1 MKNKRS
7 ESIRTQL
14 LGPLLILLVLQA
26 AVIAGL
32 VLFGGVSIKLK
43 NNEIHILSE
52 NTESTKLSLEKETF
66 HHWIVM
72 FSNSEFITAGIQ
84 QVLDSEGRRSRDI
97 LTDYELNRKIVD
109 KVMENP

>member
-52 NTESTKLSLEKETF
+52 NTESTKLGLE
-66 HHWIVM
+66 
-72 FSNSEFITAGIQ
+72 
-84 QVLDSEGRRSRDI
+84 
-97 LTDYELNRKIVD
+97 
-109 KVMENP
+109 